1 MSNGEISF
9 SARNWRIT
17 SCRRSWNSWAK
28 HRSSWEPTCLTA
40 TGNVSPRAIYGSEM
54 TSAPQPRPTS
64 WSTTH
69 HGSTAFRRAYPYE
82 SIRMKGPPAGICF
95 VIWNLRSHIPK
106 SMRLH
111 RALSK
116 TESLMFRAQYSIAL
130 ELGNYWTVAVT
141 TKLASLSL
149 VRLEK
154 PKMFRVISCN
164 LATEPPRE
172 TG

>member
-1 MSNGEISF
+1 
-9 SARNWRIT
+9 
-17 SCRRSWNSWAK
+17 
-28 HRSSWEPTCLTA
+28 
-40 TGNVSPRAIYGSEM
+40 
-54 TSAPQPRPTS
+54 
-64 WSTTH
+64 
-69 HGSTAFRRAYPYE
+69 
-82 SIRMKGPPAGICF
+82 
-95 VIWNLRSHIPK
+95 NLRSHIPK

-172 TG
+172 TGWPLGTISSVCSSAQSIAPERSDAK